1 MINTMNF
8 QKTASC
14 LRARVGLFVVA
25 AFIMATPVFASAETL
40 YRQLDLGA
48 TGSDVSSLQTFLAQ
62 DAVLYPEGLVTGY
75 FGSLSFSAVSRFQT
89 RNGIA
94 SVGRVGP
101 VTLAALNAQMG
112 NTSSA
117 VGDVYA
123 PVITSAYISTS
134 NTSATVNWTT
144 NDAAIGKL
152 YYSTSPIQLRNTF
165 EQTGQ
170 NFVEPYVS
178 GTLASFDGMQRSFQ
192 SVNIPG
198 LSPNTTYYYL
208 IEALDASNNSSITL
222 PASFHTSQ

>member
-1 MINTMNF
+1 MNNNLTPKAASLF
-8 QKTASC
+8 FSHLSLLALTA
-14 LRARVGLFVVA
+14 VV
-25 AFIMATPVFASAETL
+25 MAVPALASAETL
-40 YRQLDLGA
+40 YRQLDLGS

-62 DAVLYPEGLVTGY
+62 DATLYPEGRVTGY
-75 FGSLSFSAVSRFQT
+75 FGSLSASAVSRFQT

-94 SVGRVGP
+94 RVGRVGP

-123 PVITSAYISTS
+123 PVITSAYISTN
-134 NTSATVNWTT
+134 NTAATVNWTT
-144 NDAAIGKL
+144 NDAALGKL
-152 YYSTSPIQLRNTF
+152 YYSTSPIRLSNTF

-192 SVNIPG
+192 SVNITG

-222 PASFHTSQ
+222 PSSFHTSQ